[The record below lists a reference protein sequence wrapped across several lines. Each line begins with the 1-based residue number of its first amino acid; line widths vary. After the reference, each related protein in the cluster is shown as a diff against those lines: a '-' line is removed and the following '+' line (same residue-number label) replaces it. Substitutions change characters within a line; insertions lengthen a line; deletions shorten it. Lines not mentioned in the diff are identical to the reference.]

1 MRLIFVLAAAKALA
15 PPSTKHTSTASTKR
29 AGILSTGRF
38 VVVRSSSYDVE
49 GGAESSAPYGIEDP
63 PAAAAAPT
71 KDVAALKS
79 KLFAACAAA
88 DRGFAASPADRQE
101 IEALLDELSPLSPTD
116 EPTRGLAEGAADA
129 PLRKCWRLVYTSASD
144 VSTLAANPLASLG
157 GIYQDARELPVVVNV
172 IDSFPR
178 CVSASPTRS
187 LDVADDSPI
196 RENISRRRLLA
207 NLPPDA
213 ASKLATTTRLRV
225 QTRARPRSATRVG
238 LSFESVGAEQLAILG
253 QEVPDWLPKPKVDLP
268 QLGLDVQ
275 RRIFNVGDE
284 EDPRDAASNP
294 AFFDVMFLDDEL
306 LVIKQGSP
314 GGLFAAVAV
323 DELAKGY

>member
-1 MRLIFVLAAAKALA
+1 MRLLLVLTAASALA
-15 PPSTKHTSTASTKR
+15 PPSTKHTSTPSTKR

-49 GGAESSAPYGIEDP
+49 GGAESSAPYDIEEP

-88 DRGFAASPADRQE
+88 DRGFAASPADRDE
-101 IEALLDELSPLSPTD
+101 IEVLLDELSPLSPTD

-178 CVSASPTRS
+178 CVSASPRRRGP
-187 LDVADDSPI
+187 LASPTTHPFERI
-196 RENISRRRLLA
+196 SPDAGCWRTCPQTPPRNSRRQRGCVSRRE
-207 NLPPDA
+207 PDHA
-213 ASKLATTTRLRV
+213 RRRASA
-225 QTRARPRSATRVG
+225 
-238 LSFESVGAEQLAILG
+238 
-253 QEVPDWLPKPKVDLP
+253 
-268 QLGLDVQ
+268 
-275 RRIFNVGDE
+275 
-284 EDPRDAASNP
+284 
-294 AFFDVMFLDDEL
+294 
-306 LVIKQGSP
+306 
-314 GGLFAAVAV
+314 
-323 DELAKGY
+323 

>member
-49 GGAESSAPYGIEDP
+49 GGAESSAPYDIEEP

-157 GIYQDARELPVVVNV
+157 GIYQDARELPVVTNV

-178 CVSASPTRS
+178 CVPASLRGPLTSPTTH
-187 LDVADDSPI
+187 LFETISPDAGCW
-196 RENISRRRLLA
+196 RTCPRTPPRNSRRRRGCA
-207 NLPPDA
+207 SRREPDHA
-213 ASKLATTTRLRV
+213 RRRASA
-225 QTRARPRSATRVG
+225 
-238 LSFESVGAEQLAILG
+238 
-253 QEVPDWLPKPKVDLP
+253 
-268 QLGLDVQ
+268 
-275 RRIFNVGDE
+275 
-284 EDPRDAASNP
+284 
-294 AFFDVMFLDDEL
+294 
-306 LVIKQGSP
+306 
-314 GGLFAAVAV
+314 
-323 DELAKGY
+323 

>member
-1 MRLIFVLAAAKALA
+1 MRILSLMLASTFALA
-15 PPSTKHTSTASTKR
+15 PLTKR
-29 AGILSTGRF
+29 LGTPGRL
-38 VVVRSSSYDVE
+38 VVVSSSSYDVE
-49 GGAESSAPYGIEDP
+49 GGAESSAPYDIEEP
-63 PAAAAAPT
+63 PAPAAEPT

-88 DRGFAASPADRQE
+88 DRGFAASPADRAD
-101 IEALLDELSPLSPTD
+101 IEALLDELSPLSPIE
-116 EPTRGLAEGAADA
+116 EPTRGIAEGAADA

-157 GIYQDARELPVVVNV
+157 GIYQDARELPLVVNV
-172 IDSFPR
+172 IDSFP
-178 CVSASPTRS
+178 
-187 LDVADDSPI
+187 
-196 RENISRRRLLA
+196 RLLA

-238 LSFESVGAEQLAILG
+238 LSFERVGAEQLAILG
-253 QEVPDWLPKPKVDLP
+253 QEVPDWLPRPAVDLP

-275 RRIFNVGDE
+275 RRIFSVGDD

-294 AFFDVMFLDDEL
+294 AFFDVMYLDDEL

-314 GGLFAAVAV
+314 GGMFAAVAV
-323 DELAKGY
+323 DELARGY

>member
-1 MRLIFVLAAAKALA
+1 MRLFLVLTAASALA
-15 PPSTKHTSTASTKR
+15 PPSTKHTSTPSTKR
-29 AGILSTGRF
+29 AGIWSTGRF
-38 VVVRSSSYDVE
+38 VAVRSSSYDVE
-49 GGAESSAPYGIEDP
+49 GGAESSAPYDIEEP
-63 PAAAAAPT
+63 APAAEPT

-88 DRGFAASPADRQE
+88 DRGFAASPADRAE
-101 IEALLDELSPLSPTD
+101 IEALLDELSPLSPIE
-116 EPTRGLAEGAADA
+116 EPTRGIADGAADA

-178 CVSASPTRS
+178 
-187 LDVADDSPI
+187 
-196 RENISRRRLLA
+196 LLA
-207 NLPPDA
+207 NLPPEA

-238 LSFESVGAEQLAILG
+238 LTFERVGAEQLAILG
-253 QEVPDWLPKPKVDLP
+253 QEVPDWLPRPAVDLP

-275 RRIFNVGDE
+275 RRIFSVGDE

-294 AFFDVMFLDDEL
+294 AFFDVQFLDDEL

-314 GGLFAAVAV
+314 GGMFAAVAV
-323 DELAKGY
+323 DDLARGY

>member
-1 MRLIFVLAAAKALA
+1 MRLFLVLTAAKALA
-15 PPSTKHTSTASTKR
+15 PPSTKHTSWSSTKR
-29 AGILSTGRF
+29 AGIWSTGR
-38 VVVRSSSYDVE
+38 VVAVRSSSYDVE
-49 GGAESSAPYGIEDP
+49 GGDTSSAPYDIEEP
-63 PAAAAAPT
+63 PAPAAEPP

-88 DRGFAASPADRQE
+88 DRGFAASPADRAE
-101 IEALLDELSPLSPTD
+101 IEALLDELSPLSPIE
-116 EPTRGLAEGAADA
+116 EPTRGIADGAADA

-178 CVSASPTRS
+178 
-187 LDVADDSPI
+187 
-196 RENISRRRLLA
+196 LLA
-207 NLPPDA
+207 NLPPDT

-238 LSFESVGAEQLAILG
+238 LSFERVGAEQLAVLG
-253 QEVPDWLPKPKVDLP
+253 QAVPDWLPRPAVDLP

-275 RRIFNVGDE
+275 RRIFNVGDD

-294 AFFDVMFLDDEL
+294 AFFDVMYLDGEL

-314 GGLFAAVAV
+314 GGMFAAVAV
-323 DELAKGY
+323 DDLARGY

>member
-1 MRLIFVLAAAKALA
+1 MRLFLVLTAASALA

-49 GGAESSAPYGIEDP
+49 GGAESSAPYDIEEP

-88 DRGFAASPADRQE
+88 DRGFAASPADRAE
-101 IEALLDELSPLSPTD
+101 IEALLDELSPLSPIE
-116 EPTRGLAEGAADA
+116 EPTRGIADGAADA

-178 CVSASPTRS
+178 
-187 LDVADDSPI
+187 
-196 RENISRRRLLA
+196 LLA
-207 NLPPDA
+207 NLPPEA

-238 LSFESVGAEQLAILG
+238 LTFERVGAEQLAILG
-253 QEVPDWLPKPKVDLP
+253 QEVPDWLPRPAVDLP

-275 RRIFNVGDE
+275 RRIFSVGDE

-294 AFFDVMFLDDEL
+294 AFFDVMYLDDEL

>member
-1 MRLIFVLAAAKALA
+1 MRIMLSVTVAASALA
-15 PPSTKHTSTASTKR
+15 PLTKR
-29 AGILSTGRF
+29 LGTPGRF
-38 VVVRSSSYDVE
+38 VVVSSAYDVE
-49 GGAESSAPYGIEDP
+49 GGEAGAVSSAPYDIEE
-63 PAAAAAPT
+63 PAAEPP

-88 DRGFAASPADRQE
+88 DRGFAASPADRAE
-101 IEALLDELSPLSPTD
+101 IEALLDELSPLSPIE
-116 EPTRGLAEGAADA
+116 EPTRGIADGAADA

-178 CVSASPTRS
+178 
-187 LDVADDSPI
+187 
-196 RENISRRRLLA
+196 LLA
-207 NLPPDA
+207 NLPPEA

-238 LSFESVGAEQLAILG
+238 LSFERVGAEQLAILG

-268 QLGLDVQ
+268 QIGLDVQ
-275 RRIFNVGDE
+275 RRIFSVGDD

-294 AFFDVMFLDDEL
+294 AFFDVMFLDEEL

-314 GGLFAAVAV
+314 GGMFAAVAV
-323 DELAKGY
+323 DDLARGY

>member
-1 MRLIFVLAAAKALA
+1 M
-15 PPSTKHTSTASTKR
+15 
-29 AGILSTGRF
+29 STGR
-38 VVVRSSSYDVE
+38 VVAVRSSSYDVE
-49 GGAESSAPYGIEDP
+49 GGAESSAPYDIEEP
-63 PAAAAAPT
+63 PAPAAEPT

-88 DRGFAASPADRQE
+88 DRGFAASPADREE
-101 IEALLDELSPLSPTD
+101 IEALLDELSPLSPIE
-116 EPTRGLAEGAADA
+116 EPTRGIADGAADA

-178 CVSASPTRS
+178 
-187 LDVADDSPI
+187 
-196 RENISRRRLLA
+196 LLA

-213 ASKLATTTRLRV
+213 ASKLATTTRVRV
-225 QTRARPRSATRVG
+225 KTRARPRSATRVG
-238 LSFESVGAEQLAILG
+238 LSFERVGAEQLAILG

-275 RRIFNVGDE
+275 RRIFNVGDD

-294 AFFDVMFLDDEL
+294 AFFDVMYLDDEL

-323 DELAKGY
+323 DDLAKGY

>member
-1 MRLIFVLAAAKALA
+1 MRILLSVAVAAGALA
-15 PPSTKHTSTASTKR
+15 PLTKR
-29 AGILSTGRF
+29 GTPGRI
-38 VVVRSSSYDVE
+38 VAVRSAYDVE
-49 GGAESSAPYGIEDP
+49 GGDTSSAPYDIEEP
-63 PAAAAAPT
+63 PAPAAEPT

-88 DRGFAASPADRQE
+88 DRGFAASPADRAE
-101 IEALLDELSPLSPTD
+101 IEALLDELSPLSPIE
-116 EPTRGLAEGAADA
+116 EPTRGIADGAADA

-178 CVSASPTRS
+178 
-187 LDVADDSPI
+187 
-196 RENISRRRLLA
+196 LLA
-207 NLPPDA
+207 NLPPEA

-238 LSFESVGAEQLAILG
+238 LTFERVGAEQLAILG
-253 QEVPDWLPKPKVDLP
+253 QEVPDWLPRPAVDLP

-275 RRIFNVGDE
+275 RRIFSVGDE

-294 AFFDVMFLDDEL
+294 AFFDVMYLDDEL
-306 LVIKQGSP
+306 LIIKQGSP
-314 GGLFAAVAV
+314 GGMFAAVAV
-323 DELAKGY
+323 DDLARGY

>member
-1 MRLIFVLAAAKALA
+1 MRILLLVAVAAGALA
-15 PPSTKHTSTASTKR
+15 PLTKR
-29 AGILSTGRF
+29 GTPARI
-38 VVVRSSSYDVE
+38 VVVSSAYDVE
-49 GGAESSAPYGIEDP
+49 GGEAGAVSSAPYDIEE
-63 PAAAAAPT
+63 PAAEPP

-88 DRGFAASPADRQE
+88 DRGFAASPADRAE
-101 IEALLDELSPLSPTD
+101 IEALLDELSPLSPIE
-116 EPTRGLAEGAADA
+116 EPTRGIADGAADA

-178 CVSASPTRS
+178 
-187 LDVADDSPI
+187 
-196 RENISRRRLLA
+196 LLA
-207 NLPPDA
+207 NLPPEA

-238 LSFESVGAEQLAILG
+238 LTFERVGAEQLAILG
-253 QEVPDWLPKPKVDLP
+253 QEVPDWLPRPAVDLP

-275 RRIFNVGDE
+275 RRIFSVGDE
-284 EDPRDAASNP
+284 EDPRDLKDKADKS
-294 AFFDVMFLDDEL
+294 
-306 LVIKQGSP
+306 
-314 GGLFAAVAV
+314 
-323 DELAKGY
+323 

>member
-15 PPSTKHTSTASTKR
+15 PPSTKHTSTPSTKR
-29 AGILSTGRF
+29 AGILSTSRL
-38 VVVRSSSYDVE
+38 VAVRSSSYDVE
-49 GGAESSAPYGIEDP
+49 GGAESSAPYDIEEP

-101 IEALLDELSPLSPTD
+101 IEALLDELSPLSPIE
-116 EPTRGLAEGAADA
+116 EPTRGIAEGAADA

-178 CVSASPTRS
+178 
-187 LDVADDSPI
+187 
-196 RENISRRRLLA
+196 LLA

-238 LSFESVGAEQLAILG
+238 LSFERVGAEQLAILG

-268 QLGLDVQ
+268 QIGLDVQ
-275 RRIFNVGDE
+275 RRIFSVGDD

-294 AFFDVMFLDDEL
+294 AFFDVMYLDDEL

-314 GGLFAAVAV
+314 GGMFAAVAV

>member
-49 GGAESSAPYGIEDP
+49 GGAESSAPYDIEEP

-178 CVSASPTRS
+178 CVSASLRLPLTSPTTHPFERI
-187 LDVADDSPI
+187 SPDAGCW
-196 RENISRRRLLA
+196 RTSPRTPPRNSRRRRGCGSRLA
-207 NLPPDA
+207 RGPA
-213 ASKLATTTRLRV
+213 RRRASA
-225 QTRARPRSATRVG
+225 
-238 LSFESVGAEQLAILG
+238 
-253 QEVPDWLPKPKVDLP
+253 
-268 QLGLDVQ
+268 
-275 RRIFNVGDE
+275 
-284 EDPRDAASNP
+284 
-294 AFFDVMFLDDEL
+294 
-306 LVIKQGSP
+306 
-314 GGLFAAVAV
+314 
-323 DELAKGY
+323 

>member
-1 MRLIFVLAAAKALA
+1 MRIMLSVTVAASALA
-15 PPSTKHTSTASTKR
+15 PLTKR
-29 AGILSTGRF
+29 LGTPARI
-38 VVVRSSSYDVE
+38 VVVSSAYDVE
-49 GGAESSAPYGIEDP
+49 GGEAGAVSSAPYDIEE
-63 PAAAAAPT
+63 PAAEPP

-88 DRGFAASPADRQE
+88 DRGFAASPADRAE
-101 IEALLDELSPLSPTD
+101 IEALLDELSPLSPIE
-116 EPTRGLAEGAADA
+116 EPTRGIADGAADA

-178 CVSASPTRS
+178 
-187 LDVADDSPI
+187 
-196 RENISRRRLLA
+196 LLA
-207 NLPPDA
+207 NLPPEA

-238 LSFESVGAEQLAILG
+238 LSFERVGAEQLAILG

-268 QLGLDVQ
+268 QIGLDVQ
-275 RRIFNVGDE
+275 RRIFSVGDD

-294 AFFDVMFLDDEL
+294 AFFDVMYLDDEL
-306 LVIKQGSP
+306 LIIKQGSP
-314 GGLFAAVAV
+314 GGMFAAVAV
-323 DELAKGY
+323 DDLARGY

>member
-1 MRLIFVLAAAKALA
+1 MRILLLVAVAASALA
-15 PPSTKHTSTASTKR
+15 PLTKR
-29 AGILSTGRF
+29 LGTPARI
-38 VVVRSSSYDVE
+38 VVVSSAYDVE
-49 GGAESSAPYGIEDP
+49 GGEAGAVSSAPYDIEE
-63 PAAAAAPT
+63 PAAEPP

-88 DRGFAASPADRQE
+88 DRGFAASPADRAE
-101 IEALLDELSPLSPTD
+101 IEALLDELSPLSPIE

-157 GIYQDARELPVVVNV
+157 GIYQDARELPVVTNV

-178 CVSASPTRS
+178 CVPASPTRS

-196 RENISRRRLLA
+196 RESISRRRLLA

-238 LSFESVGAEQLAILG
+238 LSFERVGAEQLAILG
-253 QEVPDWLPKPKVDLP
+253 QEVPDWLPRPAVDLP

-275 RRIFNVGDE
+275 RRIFSVGDE

-294 AFFDVMFLDDEL
+294 AFFDVMYLDDEL
-306 LVIKQGSP
+306 LIIKQGSP
-314 GGLFAAVAV
+314 GGMFAAVAV
-323 DELAKGY
+323 DDLARGY

>member
-1 MRLIFVLAAAKALA
+1 MRIMLSVTVAASALA
-15 PPSTKHTSTASTKR
+15 PLTKR
-29 AGILSTGRF
+29 LGTPGRF
-38 VVVRSSSYDVE
+38 VVVSSAYDVE
-49 GGAESSAPYGIEDP
+49 GGEAGAVSSAPYDIEE
-63 PAAAAAPT
+63 PAAEPA

-88 DRGFAASPADRQE
+88 DRGFAASPADRAE
-101 IEALLDELSPLSPTD
+101 IEALLDELSPLSPIE
-116 EPTRGLAEGAADA
+116 EPTRGIADGAADA

-178 CVSASPTRS
+178 
-187 LDVADDSPI
+187 
-196 RENISRRRLLA
+196 LLA
-207 NLPPDA
+207 NLPPEA

-238 LSFESVGAEQLAILG
+238 LSFERVGAEQLAILG
-253 QEVPDWLPKPKVDLP
+253 QEVPDWLPRPAVDLP

-294 AFFDVMFLDDEL
+294 AFFDVMYLDDEL

-323 DELAKGY
+323 DDLAKGY

>member
-1 MRLIFVLAAAKALA
+1 MRLFLVLTAASALA
-15 PPSTKHTSTASTKR
+15 PPSTKHTSTPSTKR
-29 AGILSTGRF
+29 AGIWSTGRF
-38 VVVRSSSYDVE
+38 VAVRSSSYDVE
-49 GGAESSAPYGIEDP
+49 GGDTSSAPYDIEEP

-178 CVSASPTRS
+178 
-187 LDVADDSPI
+187 
-196 RENISRRRLLA
+196 LLA

-238 LSFESVGAEQLAILG
+238 LSFERVGAEQLAILG
-253 QEVPDWLPKPKVDLP
+253 QAVPDWLPKPKVDLP

-275 RRIFNVGDE
+275 RRIFNVGDD

-294 AFFDVMFLDDEL
+294 AFFDVMYLDDEL
-306 LVIKQGSP
+306 LIIKQGSP
-314 GGLFAAVAV
+314 GGMFAAVAV
-323 DELAKGY
+323 DDLARGY

>member
-1 MRLIFVLAAAKALA
+1 MRILLLVAVAASALA
-15 PPSTKHTSTASTKR
+15 PLTKR
-29 AGILSTGRF
+29 LGTPARI
-38 VVVRSSSYDVE
+38 VVVSSAFDVE
-49 GGAESSAPYGIEDP
+49 GGEAGAVSSAPYDIEE
-63 PAAAAAPT
+63 PAAEPP

-88 DRGFAASPADRQE
+88 DRGFAASPADRAE
-101 IEALLDELSPLSPTD
+101 IEALLDELSPLSPIE
-116 EPTRGLAEGAADA
+116 EPTRGIAEGAADA

-178 CVSASPTRS
+178 
-187 LDVADDSPI
+187 
-196 RENISRRRLLA
+196 LLA

-213 ASKLATTTRLRV
+213 ASRLATTTRLRV

-238 LSFESVGAEQLAILG
+238 LSFERVGAEQLAILG

-275 RRIFNVGDE
+275 RRIFNVGDD

-294 AFFDVMFLDDEL
+294 AFFDVQFLDEEL
-306 LVIKQGSP
+306 LVIRQGSP
-314 GGLFAAVAV
+314 GGMFAAVAV
-323 DELAKGY
+323 DDLARGY

>member
-1 MRLIFVLAAAKALA
+1 MRIMLSVTVAASALA
-15 PPSTKHTSTASTKR
+15 PLTKR
-29 AGILSTGRF
+29 LGTPGRF
-38 VVVRSSSYDVE
+38 VVVSSAYDVE
-49 GGAESSAPYGIEDP
+49 GGEAGAVSSAPYDIEE
-63 PAAAAAPT
+63 PAAEPT

-88 DRGFAASPADRQE
+88 DRGFAASPADRAE
-101 IEALLDELSPLSPTD
+101 IEALLDELSPLSPIE
-116 EPTRGLAEGAADA
+116 EPTRGIADGAADA

-178 CVSASPTRS
+178 
-187 LDVADDSPI
+187 
-196 RENISRRRLLA
+196 LLA
-207 NLPPDA
+207 NLPPEA

-238 LSFESVGAEQLAILG
+238 LTFERVGAEQLAILG
-253 QEVPDWLPKPKVDLP
+253 QEVPDWLPRPAVDLP

-275 RRIFNVGDE
+275 RRIFSVGDD

-294 AFFDVMFLDDEL
+294 AFFDVMYLDDEL
-306 LVIKQGSP
+306 LIIKQGSP
-314 GGLFAAVAV
+314 GGMFAAVAV
-323 DELAKGY
+323 DDLARGY

>member
-49 GGAESSAPYGIEDP
+49 GGAESSAPYDIEEP

-178 CVSASPTRS
+178 
-187 LDVADDSPI
+187 
-196 RENISRRRLLA
+196 LLA

-268 QLGLDVQ
+268 QIGLDVQ
-275 RRIFNVGDE
+275 RRIFNVGDD

-294 AFFDVMFLDDEL
+294 AFFDVQFLDEEL
-306 LVIKQGSP
+306 LVIRQGSP
-314 GGLFAAVAV
+314 GGMFAAVAV
-323 DELAKGY
+323 DDLARGY

>member
-1 MRLIFVLAAAKALA
+1 MRIMLSVTVAASALA
-15 PPSTKHTSTASTKR
+15 PLTKR
-29 AGILSTGRF
+29 LGTPGRF

-49 GGAESSAPYGIEDP
+49 GGAESSAPYDIEE
-63 PAAAAAPT
+63 PAAEPT

-88 DRGFAASPADRQE
+88 DRGFAASPADRAE

-178 CVSASPTRS
+178 CVPASPRLPLT
-187 LDVADDSPI
+187 SPTTHPFERI
-196 RENISRRRLLA
+196 SPDAGCWRTCPRTPPRNSRRRRGCA
-207 NLPPDA
+207 SRREPDHA
-213 ASKLATTTRLRV
+213 RRRASGSVLNASAPSSWRSS
-225 QTRARPRSATRVG
+225 ARRCPTGCRD
-238 LSFESVGAEQLAILG
+238 Q
-253 QEVPDWLPKPKVDLP
+253 QW
-268 QLGLDVQ
+268 
-275 RRIFNVGDE
+275 IFHSSG
-284 EDPRDAASNP
+284 
-294 AFFDVMFLDDEL
+294 
-306 LVIKQGSP
+306 
-314 GGLFAAVAV
+314 
-323 DELAKGY
+323 

>member
-1 MRLIFVLAAAKALA
+1 MRILLLVAGGTFALA
-15 PPSTKHTSTASTKR
+15 PLTKR
-29 AGILSTGRF
+29 LGTPGRP
-38 VVVRSSSYDVE
+38 VAVRSSSYDVE
-49 GGAESSAPYGIEDP
+49 GGAESSAPYDIEEP
-63 PAAAAAPT
+63 APAAEPT

-88 DRGFAASPADRQE
+88 DRGFAASPADRAE
-101 IEALLDELSPLSPTD
+101 IEALLDELSPLSPIE
-116 EPTRGLAEGAADA
+116 EPTRGIAEGAADA

-178 CVSASPTRS
+178 
-187 LDVADDSPI
+187 
-196 RENISRRRLLA
+196 LLA

-238 LSFESVGAEQLAILG
+238 LSFERVGAEQLAVLG
-253 QEVPDWLPKPKVDLP
+253 QAVPDWLPKPKVDLP
-268 QLGLDVQ
+268 QLGLDVH
-275 RRIFNVGDE
+275 RRIFNVGDDK
-284 EDPRDAASNP
+284 DPRDAASNP